1 MSPARRALTD
11 YQWIILWEIA
21 DHPSAVWCRSVDL
34 WIKSREAD
42 AEFTKNF
49 EWFIELA
56 GKSVKITHQVWG
68 LVNRGLIRQSAEGE
82 DDPVYVTGAG
92 HAALAARDYFQVIDR
107 YNSR

>member
-21 DHPSAVWCRSVDL
+21 DHPSAVWCRSVD
-34 WIKSREAD
+34 WWQKNPE

-56 GKSVKITHQVWG
+56 GKSVKITHQVWALWG
-68 LVNRGLIRQSAEGE
+68 RGLLGSSGPGE
-82 DDPVYVTGAG
+82 DNPVYVTGEG